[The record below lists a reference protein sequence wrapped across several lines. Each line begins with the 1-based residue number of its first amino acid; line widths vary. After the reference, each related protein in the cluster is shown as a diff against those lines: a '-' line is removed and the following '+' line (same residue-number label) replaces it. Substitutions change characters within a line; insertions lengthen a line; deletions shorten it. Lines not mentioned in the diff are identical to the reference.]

1 MNIESILIL
10 SATTLIAISV
20 IYIMYKINQE
30 TINY

>member
-1 MNIESILIL
+1 MNIESIVIL
-10 SATTLIAISV
+10 SVTTLIAILV

>member
-1 MNIESILIL
+1 MNIESIVIL
-10 SATTLIAISV
+10 SVTTLIAISV

>member
-1 MNIESILIL
+1 MNIESIGIL
-10 SATTLIAISV
+10 SVTTLIAISV